1 MSLKTHNTAL
11 DFSKYVIF
19 PGIYRILI
27 LLPLPSR
34 QLASLVQ
41 TALKPWQQGILLRDD
56 RHQEHEAQQDC
67 QQEIQRIYVLQAQ
80 AGIQQVSSCLA
91 SPGADPLSNGRS
103 GWVACGLQHLHSC
116 LHRRWRQ
123 LAAVTLSQRHSRL
136 LDHEEPFWADW
147 EGQGCEKRFQLN
159 NNGDTMHLSGDDV
172 GVNPA
177 RLRAGRLA
185 GIVPAGSLHAI

>member
-11 DFSKYVIF
+11 DFSTYVNF

-27 LLPLPSR
+27 LLPLPR
-34 QLASLVQ
+34 
-41 TALKPWQQGILLRDD
+41 QQGTLLRDD

-91 SPGADPLSNGRS
+91 SPGANPRSNGQS
-103 GWVACGLQHLHSC
+103 GWVACGRQHLRRC

-123 LAAVTLSQRHSRL
+123 VAAVTLSQRHSRL
-136 LDHEEPFWADW
+136 LDPEEPFWADW
-147 EGQGCEKRFQLN
+147 ERQGCERRFQL
-159 NNGDTMHLSGDDV
+159 NNGDTMHLSGDE
-172 GVNPA
+172 
-177 RLRAGRLA
+177 
-185 GIVPAGSLHAI
+185 